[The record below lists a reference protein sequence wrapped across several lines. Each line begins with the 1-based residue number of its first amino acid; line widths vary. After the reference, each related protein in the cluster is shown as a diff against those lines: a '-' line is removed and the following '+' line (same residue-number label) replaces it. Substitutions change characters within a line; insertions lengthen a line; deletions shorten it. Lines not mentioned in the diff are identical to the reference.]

1 MTVDRRA
8 VKKFDGVTF
17 SKLLGCGHGVTFT
30 PTDVDLHRWGLLV
43 CIADENIGL
52 LDRSK
57 AIKNWQVISDSEFRV
72 ILDPT
77 SSHGLWS
84 NVQPF
89 QLTNA
94 NNLPSEPLIA
104 ITRARIAPRRYLTFL
119 KAVPRVVS
127 QLHSAPGLIRSFGI
141 GEAPIGLQG
150 TFSMWR
156 DEASLLDFAFRD
168 SDHLDAIKGSHRGK
182 WFSEELFARFS
193 VREMR
198 GSL

>member
-1 MTVDRRA
+1 MASDRRA
-8 VKKFDGVTF
+8 IEKIEGVTF

-30 PTDVDLHRWGLLV
+30 PADADFHRWGLLV

-52 LDRSK
+52 LDKSK
-57 AIKNWQVISDSEFRV
+57 AIENWQVISESEFRMV
-72 ILDPT
+72 LDPI
-77 SSHGLWS
+77 SSRGLWS

-89 QLTNA
+89 QLSGA
-94 NNLPSEPLIA
+94 NNLPSTPQIA
-104 ITRARIAPRRYLTFL
+104 ITRARIAPRRYLAFL
-119 KAVPRVVS
+119 RAVPRVVA
-127 QLHSAPGLIRSFGI
+127 QLHSAPGLIRAFGI

-168 SDHLDAIKGSHRGK
+168 SEHVEAIKGSHRGK